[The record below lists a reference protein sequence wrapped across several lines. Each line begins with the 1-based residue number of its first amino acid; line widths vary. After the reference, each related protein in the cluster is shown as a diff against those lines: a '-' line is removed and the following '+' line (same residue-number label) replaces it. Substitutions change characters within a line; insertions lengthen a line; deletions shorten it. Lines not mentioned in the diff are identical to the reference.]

1 MNEKIGGINEFS
13 SFERLLGDS
22 ELTAPLR
29 AYDYPGMSSYPYFTD
44 TYHAK
49 ITLEEGLR
57 RVIEDDKKGARALE
71 ILIRGLECKVAGN
84 DIPWS
89 FTFSRWSR
97 ESPLHFKETI
107 FEVLYFSRVFKIGSV
122 NLVNLDPLKIKVDLA
137 TTHYAK
143 PREIGRHL
151 AINQLETSAPIEP
164 ILDVEYCMDN
174 WANIYV
180 NKLDKFNQPKCQQI
194 ADWQTTYGWLGDCS
208 KPAWEYRG

>member
-29 AYDYPGMSSYPYFTD
+29 AYDYLGRSNYPDFTD
-44 TYHAK
+44 TYNAK
-49 ITLEEGLR
+49 ITLKEGPK
-57 RVIEDDKKGARALE
+57 RVIEDDEKGARTLE

-84 DIPWS
+84 YIPCM
-89 FTFSRWSR
+89 FTFGRWSR
-97 ESPLHFKETI
+97 ESLLHFKETI

-143 PREIGRHL
+143 PHEIGRHL

-164 ILDVEYCMDN
+164 ILDVEYVIDD

-208 KPAWEYRG
+208 KPAREYMR